1 MGDEDLYVGNV
12 RNYYNTS
19 HIMFPKNGGG
29 MQCCNDSFL
38 MVKLDVEKVDVE
50 LLEEERV
57 DYDTM

>member
-19 HIMFPKNGGG
+19 HIMFPE
-29 MQCCNDSFL
+29 MVAVCNVVMIVFL
-38 MVKLDVEKVDVE
+38 TVKLNVENVE
-50 LLEEERV
+50 LKLLEEERV